1 MEVLY
6 ETLIK
11 TQLTLCARTHT
22 HTHTH
27 TELETLPILGSLAM
41 YWPHGQGEPATQTQ
55 SNTLKV

>member
-11 TQLTLCARTHT
+11 TQLTLCAHT

>member
-11 TQLTLCARTHT
+11 IQLTLYTHT

-27 TELETLPILGSLAM
+27 THKELETLPILGSLTM

-55 SNTLKV
+55 PNSLNV